1 MSLALF
7 KQALEGTDEIE
18 VTVTGR
24 SSGRKITNPVWFVRE
39 GDELY
44 LLPVRGSDADWYR
57 NVLKT
62 PAIWLSAD
70 GSEFSATG
78 KPITDPAEVQD
89 VVDKFRAKY
98 GAGEITRYYSKLDVA
113 LEIPLS

>member
-7 KQALEGTDEIE
+7 KKALEGTDEVEI
-18 VTVTGR
+18 TVTGR
-24 SSGRKITNPVWFVRE
+24 SSGRKITNPVWLVQQ

-44 LLPVRGSDADWYR
+44 LLPVRGSDTDWYR

-62 PAIWLSAD
+62 PTAWLSAD
-70 GSEFSATG
+70 GSEFPATA
-78 KPITDPAEVQD
+78 KPITDPAKVRD

-98 GAGEITRYYSKLDVA
+98 GGAEIERYYTKLDVA
-113 LEIPLS
+113 LEVPLR

>member
-24 SSGRKITNPVWFVRE
+24 SSGRKITNPVWFVQE

-44 LLPVRGSDADWYR
+44 LLPVRGSDTDWYR

-62 PAIWLSAD
+62 TTIWLSAD
-70 GSEFSATG
+70 GSEFSATA
-78 KPITDPAEVQD
+78 KPITDPAEVRD

-98 GAGEITRYYSKLDVA
+98 GGGEIARYYTKLDVA
-113 LEIPLS
+113 LEVPLS

>member
-1 MSLALF
+1 MSLVLF

-24 SSGRKITNPVWFVRE
+24 SSGRKISNPVWFVQE

-44 LLPVRGSDADWYR
+44 LLPVRGSDTDWYR

-62 PAIWLSAD
+62 TTIWLSAD
-70 GSEFSATG
+70 GSEFSATA
-78 KPITDPAEVQD
+78 KPITDPARVRA

-98 GAGEITRYYSKLDVA
+98 GGEEITRYYTKLDVA
-113 LEIPLS
+113 LEVPLT

>member
-24 SSGRKITNPVWFVRE
+24 SSGRKITNPIWFVQE

-44 LLPVRGSDADWYR
+44 LLPVRGSDTDWYR

-62 PAIWLSAD
+62 PTIWLSAD
-70 GSEFSATG
+70 GSEFSATA
-78 KPITDPAEVQD
+78 KPITDPATVRD

-98 GAGEITRYYSKLDVA
+98 GGAEITRYYTKLDVA
-113 LEIPLS
+113 LQVPLS

>member
-24 SSGRKITNPVWFVRE
+24 SSGRRITNPVWFVQE

-44 LLPVRGSDADWYR
+44 LLPVRGSDTDWYR

-62 PAIWLSAD
+62 TTIWLSAD
-70 GSEFSATG
+70 GSEFSATAI
-78 KPITDPAEVQD
+78 PLNDPARVRD
-89 VVDKFRAKY
+89 VVDKFRAKH
-98 GAGEITRYYSKLDVA
+98 GGGEIARYYTKLDVA
-113 LEIPLS
+113 LEVPLS

>member
-24 SSGRKITNPVWFVRE
+24 SSGRKITNPVWFVQE
-39 GDELY
+39 GDDLY
-44 LLPVRGSDADWYR
+44 LVPVRGSDTDWYR

-62 PAIWLSAD
+62 TTIWLSAD
-70 GSEFSATG
+70 GSEFSATA
-78 KPITDPAEVQD
+78 KPITDPASLRD

-98 GAGEITRYYSKLDVA
+98 GGGEIARYYTKLDVA
-113 LEIPLS
+113 LEVPLS

>member
-7 KQALEGTDEIE
+7 KQALEGTDEVEI
-18 VTVTGR
+18 TVKGR
-24 SSGRKITNPVWFVRE
+24 SSGRKITNSVWFVRE
-39 GDELY
+39 GDGLY

-57 NVLKT
+57 NVRKT

-70 GSEFSATG
+70 GSEFSATA

-98 GAGEITRYYSKLDVA
+98 GAGEITRYYTKLDVA

>member
-24 SSGRKITNPVWFVRE
+24 SSGRKITNPVWFVQE
-39 GDELY
+39 GDDLY
-44 LLPVRGSDADWYR
+44 LLPVRGSDTDWYR
-57 NVLKT
+57 NVLKAT
-62 PAIWLSAD
+62 TIWLSAD
-70 GSEFSATG
+70 GSEFSATA
-78 KPITDPAEVQD
+78 KPITDPAKVRD

-98 GAGEITRYYSKLDVA
+98 GGGEITRYYSKLDVA
-113 LEIPLS
+113 LEVPLS

>member
-39 GDELY
+39 RDEL
-44 LLPVRGSDADWYR
+44 
-57 NVLKT
+57 
-62 PAIWLSAD
+62 
-70 GSEFSATG
+70 
-78 KPITDPAEVQD
+78 
-89 VVDKFRAKY
+89 
-98 GAGEITRYYSKLDVA
+98 
-113 LEIPLS
+113 